1 MMLLDLSTASAGVA
15 AIAIIKDRKGVRLV
29 AAPELAALSQVEL
42 IKLMVGGAS
51 ALLAAA
57 EGLNP
62 QSAARRQ

>member
-42 IKLMVGGAS
+42 IGLMVDGAAS
-51 ALLAAA
+51 LLAAVD
-57 EGLNP
+57 GLQRP
-62 QSAARRQ
+62 ATASSP